1 MSKKPSKFSKD
12 RYFIKM
18 CFKREWEIEKEL
30 KEDRVRVMSYQI
42 KKKVRKKIIK
52 NEVT

>member
-42 KKKVRKKIIK
+42 KKKSKKENYK
-52 NEVT
+52 K